1 MTLRSIN
8 VTVAMT
14 IVRIKNNKTNFKKEK
29 IQLELHP
36 RTRFKKLKK
45 IPTILNKLK
54 IMDRTGI

>member
-1 MTLRSIN
+1 
-8 VTVAMT
+8 MT